1 MTNPFRF
8 SVTAGGIT
16 NVTEFLDLAKKT
28 EDLGY
33 STLTIPDHLDGQLA
47 PIPALTAAAMATS
60 TLRLL
65 TLVLANDYRHPVM
78 TAKEAA
84 TLDLISE
91 GRLELGLGAGWMKSD
106 YEEAGIDY
114 DKPSVRIRRLGE
126 AVEIV
131 KGLLGPDP
139 VTVEGEFYNVSNMN
153 GLPKPHQAN
162 VPIMLAGGKEKIL
175 TLAAKHGDIVGI
187 NPGLTAGVIDE
198 RAGATATP
206 NATDEKL
213 EWIRAA
219 AGDRLPEIELQ
230 TRVHMAA
237 VVDNREELAATMGPA
252 LGLSAEDALDSPHAL
267 MGTVDQ
273 CIEQVQGWRERW
285 GISYIGF
292 SYDAIDQMAPV
303 VAALAGN

>member
-1 MTNPFRF
+1 MTKPFRF

-16 NVTEFLDLAKKT
+16 NVTEFLELARKT

-33 STLTIPDHLDGQLA
+33 ASLTIPDHLDNQLA
-47 PIPALTAAAMATS
+47 PIPALTAAAMHTS
-60 TLRLL
+60 SLRLL

-84 TLDLISE
+84 TLDLISD

-126 AVEIV
+126 AVTIV
-131 KGLLGPDP
+131 KGLLGNDP
-139 VTVEGEFYNVSNMN
+139 VSFDGEFYNVTNME
-153 GLPKPHQAN
+153 GLPKPKQSS

-175 TLAAKHGDIVGI
+175 TLAASQGDIVGI
-187 NPGLTAGVIDE
+187 NPSLTAGVIDE

-206 NATDEKL
+206 NATDQKL

-219 AGDRLPEIELQ
+219 AGDRIDSIELQ
-230 TRVHMAA
+230 TRVHLAA

-267 MGTVDQ
+267 MGTTEQ

-285 GISYIGF
+285 GISYVGF
-292 SYDAIDQMAPV
+292 SYDAVEQMAPIV
-303 VAALAGN
+303 EALAGT

>member
-1 MTNPFRF
+1 MTKPFRF

-16 NVTEFLDLAKKT
+16 NVTEFLELARKT

-33 STLTIPDHLDGQLA
+33 ASLTIPDHLDNQLA
-47 PIPALTAAAMATS
+47 PIPALTAAAMHTS
-60 TLRLL
+60 SLRLL

-84 TLDLISE
+84 TLDLISD

-126 AVEIV
+126 AVTIV
-131 KGLLGPDP
+131 KGLLGNDP
-139 VTVEGEFYNVSNMN
+139 VSFDGEFYNVTNLE
-153 GLPKPHQAN
+153 GLPKPKQSS

-175 TLAAKHGDIVGI
+175 TLAASQGDIVGI
-187 NPGLTAGVIDE
+187 NPSLTAGVIDE

-206 NATDEKL
+206 NATDQKL

-219 AGDRLPEIELQ
+219 AGDRIDSIELQ
-230 TRVHMAA
+230 TRVHLAA

-267 MGTVDQ
+267 MGTTEQ

-285 GISYIGF
+285 GISYVGF
-292 SYDAIDQMAPV
+292 SYDAVEQMAPIV
-303 VAALAGN
+303 EALAGT

>member
-16 NVTEFLDLAKKT
+16 NVTEFLELARKA

-47 PIPALTAAAMATS
+47 PIPALTAAAMATTS
-60 TLRLL
+60 LRLL

-84 TLDLISE
+84 TLDLVSD

-106 YEEAGIDY
+106 YDEAGIDY

-126 AVEIV
+126 AVTIV
-131 KGLLGPDP
+131 KGLLGDDP
-139 VTVEGEFYNVSNMN
+139 VDFDGEFYNVSSMN
-153 GLPKPHQAN
+153 GLPKPKQSQI
-162 VPIMLAGGKEKIL
+162 PLMLAGGKEKIL
-175 TLAAKHGDIVGI
+175 TLAASEADIVGI

-206 NATDEKL
+206 NATDQKL
-213 EWIRAA
+213 EWIKAA
-219 AGDRLPEIELQ
+219 AGSRMNDIELQ

-237 VVDNREELAATMGPA
+237 IVDNREELAESIGPA
-252 LGLSAEDALDSPHAL
+252 LGLSAQDALDSPHAL

-273 CIEQVQGWRERW
+273 CIEQVQQWRERW
-285 GISYIGF
+285 GISYVGF
-292 SYDAIDQMAPV
+292 SHDAVGQMAPV
-303 VAALAGN
+303 VEALAGT

>member
-1 MTNPFRF
+1 MSQPFRF

-16 NVTEFLDLAKKT
+16 NVTEFLDLARKT

-47 PIPALTAAAMATS
+47 PIPALTAAAMHTTS
-60 TLRLL
+60 LRIL

-84 TLDLISE
+84 TLDLVSD
-91 GRLELGLGAGWMKSD
+91 GRLELGLGAGWMRAD
-106 YEEAGIDY
+106 YDQAGIDY

-126 AVEIV
+126 GVEIIRA
-131 KGLLGPDP
+131 LLGPEQ
-139 VTVEGEFYNVSNMN
+139 VTFDGEFYRIDALD
-153 GLPKPHQAN
+153 GLPKPAQTR
-162 VPIMLAGGKEKIL
+162 VPIMLAGGREKIL
-175 TLAAKHGDIVGI
+175 NLAGRHGDIVGI
-187 NPGLTAGVIDE
+187 NPSLHAGVIDE

-206 NATDEKL
+206 DATDQKVA
-213 EWIRAA
+213 WIKAG
-219 AGDRLPEIELQ
+219 AGDRFDDIELQ
-230 TRVHMAA
+230 TRVHLAA
-237 VVDNREELAATMGPA
+237 VVDNREELSETMGPA
-252 LGLSAEDALDSPHAL
+252 FGMTPAESLDSPHAL
-267 MGTVDQ
+267 MGTTDQ

-303 VAALAGN
+303 VAALAGT

>member
-1 MTNPFRF
+1 MTKPFRF

-16 NVTEFLDLAKKT
+16 NVTEFLELARKT

-33 STLTIPDHLDGQLA
+33 STLTIPDHLDGQFA
-47 PIPALTAAAMATS
+47 PIPALTAAAMTTTS
-60 TLRLL
+60 LRLL

-84 TLDLISE
+84 TLDLISD

-106 YEEAGIDY
+106 YDEAGLDY

-126 AVEIV
+126 AVAIIR
-131 KGLLGPDP
+131 GLFGPDP
-139 VTVEGEFYNVSNMN
+139 VDFDGEFYNVSNMN
-153 GLPKPHQAN
+153 GLPKPQQSTM
-162 VPIMLAGGKEKIL
+162 PIMLAGGKEKIL
-175 TLAAKHGDIVGI
+175 TLAAAHADIVGL

-206 NATDEKL
+206 NATDQKL
-213 EWIRAA
+213 EWIRAS
-219 AGDRLPEIELQ
+219 AGDRFDHIELQ

-237 VVDNREELAATMGPA
+237 IDDNREALAAGFGPA
-252 LGLSAEDALDSPHAL
+252 LGLSAEEALDSPHAL
-267 MGTVDQ
+267 IGTVDQ
-273 CIEQVQGWRERW
+273 CVEQVQQWRERW

-303 VAALAGN
+303 VSALAGT

>member
-16 NVTEFLDLAKKT
+16 NVTEFLELATKT

-47 PIPALTAAAMATS
+47 PIPALTAAAMATT
-60 TLRLL
+60 TLRIL

-126 AVEIV
+126 AVGIV

-139 VTVEGEFYNVSNMN
+139 VSFDGEFYNVSNMN
-153 GLPKPHQAN
+153 GLPKPQQTN

-175 TLAAKHGDIVGI
+175 TLAATHADIVGI
-187 NPGLTAGVIDE
+187 NPSLTAGVIDE

-206 NATDEKL
+206 NATDQKL
-213 EWIRAA
+213 EWIRSA
-219 AGDRLPEIELQ
+219 AGDRLPDIELQ

-267 MGTVDQ
+267 MGTVEQ
-273 CIEQVQGWRERW
+273 CIEQLQGWRERW

-292 SYDAIDQMAPV
+292 SYDAVDQMAPV
-303 VAALAGN
+303 VAALAGK